1 MNSQSITDYIL
12 KLEKENFDLKKDL
25 LESEI
30 QRVSTTLN
38 EADESRTKIEQL
50 KKLSTE
56 QTERI
61 RELTF
66 NEIEI
71 KKESRTKI
79 EQLKKL
85 YTRAEEDKVNA
96 LNDLNDALKERR
108 TKGFQPT
115 DSTARVLYKSL
126 NQGLVDR
133 MMELGNMTSDY
144 HKTMTYQKA
153 ADTIFNLGYEVKS
166 GESLLQYPGIGKG
179 IAAKIDEYLDEQDSD
194 YEESECSD
202 SESIA
207 SNDDDSRCAYASA
220 TTPDDEGSFVS
231 ETDDE
236 DVNNFSEDE
245 EFFASFNAGLCDMLH
260 NLADDTDDKFKRKA
274 YIRAANSVYELPYK
288 ITSGKAIS
296 QGPNKVPGVGK
307 SIAAKIDDFLAKT
320 KSVNGVLANY
330 FIKLGNLEEPV
341 YKSEAYW
348 NAGDKIRNLTFEVSS
363 GDDVRHLKGFGPSI
377 CSKIDEFL
385 ETGKIARLE
394 ELS

>member
-1 MNSQSITDYIL
+1 MNSRSITDYIL
-12 KLEKENFDLKKDL
+12 KLEK
-25 LESEI
+25 
-30 QRVSTTLN
+30 
-38 EADESRTKIEQL
+38 
-50 KKLSTE
+50 LSTE
-56 QTERI
+56 QAERI

-96 LNDLNDALKERR
+96 LNDLNDALKERG

-202 SESIA
+202 SESIS
-207 SNDDDSRCAYASA
+207 SNDDDSRCAYVSA

-245 EFFASFNAGLCDMLH
+245 EFFVSFNAGLCDMLH

-307 SIAAKIDDFLAKT
+307 SIAAKIDDFLAKTKSAKT

>member
-1 MNSQSITDYIL
+1 MNSRSITDYIL
-12 KLEKENFDLKKDL
+12 KLEK
-25 LESEI
+25 
-30 QRVSTTLN
+30 LN
-38 EADESRTKIEQL
+38 E
-50 KKLSTE
+50 
-56 QTERI
+56 
-61 RELTF
+61 
-66 NEIEI
+66 
-71 KKESRTKI
+71 ESRTKI

-85 YTRAEEDKVNA
+85 YTRAEEEKVNA
-96 LNDLNDALKERR
+96 LNELNDLKYKNRSYTE
-108 TKGFQPT
+108 T
-115 DSTARVLYKSL
+115 TARVLHKCV
-126 NQGLVDR
+126 NQGLADR
-133 MMELGNMTSDY
+133 MLELGNMTSDY

-153 ADTIFNLGYEVKS
+153 AETISQLDYEVES

-179 IAAKIDEYLDEQDSD
+179 IAAKINEYLDEQDSD

-207 SNDDDSRCAYASA
+207 SNDDDSRCAYAPA
-220 TTPDDEGSFVS
+220 TPDDEGSFVS
-231 ETDDE
+231 DTD
-236 DVNNFSEDE
+236 DE
-245 EFFASFNAGLCDMLH
+245 EFFASFNADLCDMLH
-260 NLADDTDDKFKRKA
+260 NLADETDDKFKRKA

-320 KSVNGVLANY
+320 KSVNGVLANC

-348 NAGDKIRNLTFEVSS
+348 NAADKLRDLTFEVSS
-363 GDDVRHLKGFGPSI
+363 GNDVRHLKGFGPSI

>member
-1 MNSQSITDYIL
+1 MNSRSITDYIL
-12 KLEKENFDLKKDL
+12 KLEKENEQLKKDL

-50 KKLSTE
+50 KKLLTE
-56 QTERI
+56 A
-61 RELTF
+61 
-66 NEIEI
+66 NEE
-71 KKESRTKI
+71 
-79 EQLKKL
+79 
-85 YTRAEEDKVNA
+85 KVNA
-96 LNDLNDALKERR
+96 LNELNDLKYKNRSYTE
-108 TKGFQPT
+108 T
-115 DSTARVLYKSL
+115 TARVLHKCV
-126 NQGLVDR
+126 NHGLVDR
-133 MMELGNMTSDY
+133 MLELGNMTSDY

-153 ADTIFNLGYEVKS
+153 AETISQLDYEVES

-207 SNDDDSRCAYASA
+207 SNDDDSRCAYAPA
-220 TTPDDEGSFVS
+220 TPDDEGSFVS
-231 ETDDE
+231 DTD
-236 DVNNFSEDE
+236 DE
-245 EFFASFNAGLCDMLH
+245 EFFASFNADLCDMLH
-260 NLADDTDDKFKRKA
+260 NLADETDDKFKRKA

-320 KSVNGVLANY
+320 KSVNGALANC

-348 NAGDKIRNLTFEVSS
+348 NAADKLRELSYEVSC
-363 GDDVRHLKGFGPSI
+363 GNDVRHLKGFGPSI

>member
-1 MNSQSITDYIL
+1 MNSRSITDYIL
-12 KLEKENFDLKKDL
+12 KLEKENEQLKKDL

-50 KKLSTE
+50 KKL
-56 QTERI
+56 
-61 RELTF
+61 
-66 NEIEI
+66 
-71 KKESRTKI
+71 
-79 EQLKKL
+79 
-85 YTRAEEDKVNA
+85 YTRAEEEKVNA
-96 LNDLNDALKERR
+96 LNELNDLKYKNRSYTE
-108 TKGFQPT
+108 T
-115 DSTARVLYKSL
+115 TARVLHKCV
-126 NQGLVDR
+126 NHGLVDR
-133 MMELGNMTSDY
+133 MLELGNMTSDY

-153 ADTIFNLGYEVKS
+153 AETISQLDYEVES

-179 IAAKIDEYLDEQDSD
+179 IAAKINEYLDEQDSD

-207 SNDDDSRCAYASA
+207 SNDDDSRCAYAPA
-220 TTPDDEGSFVS
+220 TPDDEGSFVS
-231 ETDDE
+231 DTD
-236 DVNNFSEDE
+236 DE
-245 EFFASFNAGLCDMLH
+245 EFFASFNADLCDMLH
-260 NLADDTDDKFKRKA
+260 NLADETDDKFKRKA
-274 YIRAANSVYELPYK
+274 YIRAANSVYELPYR

-320 KSVNGVLANY
+320 KSVNGALANC

-348 NAGDKIRNLTFEVSS
+348 NAADKLRELSYEVSC
-363 GDDVRHLKGFGPSI
+363 GNDVRHLKGFGPSI

>member
-1 MNSQSITDYIL
+1 MSSNMNSRSITDYIL
-12 KLEKENFDLKKDL
+12 KLEKEN
-25 LESEI
+25 
-30 QRVSTTLN
+30 
-38 EADESRTKIEQL
+38 
-50 KKLSTE
+50 
-56 QTERI
+56 
-61 RELTF
+61 
-66 NEIEI
+66 
-71 KKESRTKI
+71 

-85 YTRAEEDKVNA
+85 YTRAEEEKVNA
-96 LNDLNDALKERR
+96 LNELNDLKYKNRSYTE
-108 TKGFQPT
+108 T
-115 DSTARVLYKSL
+115 TARVLHKCV
-126 NQGLVDR
+126 NQGLADR
-133 MMELGNMTSDY
+133 MLELGNMTSDY

-153 ADTIFNLGYEVKS
+153 AETISQLDYEVES

-179 IAAKIDEYLDEQDSD
+179 IAAKINEYLDEQDSD

-207 SNDDDSRCAYASA
+207 SNDDDSRCAYAPA
-220 TTPDDEGSFVS
+220 TPDDEGSFVS

-236 DVNNFSEDE
+236 
-245 EFFASFNAGLCDMLH
+245 EFFASFNADLCDMLH
-260 NLADDTDDKFKRKA
+260 NLADETDDKFKRKA
-274 YIRAANSVYELPYK
+274 YIRAANSVYELPYR

-320 KSVNGVLANY
+320 KSVNGVLANC

-348 NAGDKIRNLTFEVSS
+348 NAADKLRDLTFEVSS
-363 GDDVRHLKGFGPSI
+363 GNDVRHLKGFGPSI